1 MKGVERG
8 RKVDEKDEKEM
19 WEGQKRDAILSYSR
33 EKPKEGAKGRLRE
46 AGRRTMGGL
55 RGERTLLRVC
65 IVKVIAEGGR

>member
-19 WEGQKRDAILSYSR
+19 WEGQKRDAILSYSG
-33 EKPKEGAKGRLRE
+33 EKAKERGKGRMRK

-65 IVKVIAEGGR
+65 FVEVIAEGGR